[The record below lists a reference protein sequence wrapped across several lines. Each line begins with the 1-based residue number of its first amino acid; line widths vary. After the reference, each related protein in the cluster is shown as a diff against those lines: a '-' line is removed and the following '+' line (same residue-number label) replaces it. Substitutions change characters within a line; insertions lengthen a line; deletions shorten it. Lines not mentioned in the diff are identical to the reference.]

1 MGNRATVIFTDGKK
15 EIGSAVYLHWNGGAE
30 SIYAFLNEMERRHIR
45 ADQEYETARFIHIV
59 GEFFDQENLT
69 GLSLGVVNGPKA
81 INEKELAKVRTDHS
95 DNGFYIINRTGDKPV
110 MRRFVQHYEHTDGE
124 YKEPTLEEM
133 TEQQVED
140 ERRKAEK
147 SDSIKNIAEYYLTAT
162 KGKKVG
168 N

>member
-15 EIGSAVYLHWNGGAE
+15 KIGAAVYLHWNGGAE

-59 GEFFDQENLT
+59 GEFFDQESLT

-81 INEKELAKVRTDHS
+81 INEKELAKVRTDHG

-110 MRRFVQHYEHTDGE
+110 MRRFVHHYEH
-124 YKEPTLEEM
+124 LEEM
-133 TEQQVED
+133 TEQQVIN
-140 ERRKAEK
+140 ERLEAET
-147 SDSIKNIAEYYLTAT
+147 SDYIKNIAEYYLTAT
-162 KGKKVG
+162 KDKKVE